1 MTLHEVGTVASW
13 GLECEKGVEA
23 KQMACLSLLQSRN
36 GYADMSLLKATETRV
51 TKIPRIILSAYP

>member
-23 KQMACLSLLQSRN
+23 KQMACLSLFPQS
-36 GYADMSLLKATETRV
+36 
-51 TKIPRIILSAYP
+51 